1 MDIGSMSEVLRSFGI
16 RSKEEYFAQAFSRNI
31 GLFTD
36 QEQKMLAQAK
46 VAIPGMGGVGG
57 GHLITMV
64 RTGIGRFAIADFD
77 RFEPVNVNRQFGAR
91 VPEFGRPKLEVM
103 KKQALSIN
111 PFLEMDLFPEG
122 INETNLDRFLDGVD
136 VVLDGLD
143 FFEFE
148 VRRMLFKKAAEKG
161 IFVITAGPMGYS
173 SAMLVFDPG
182 GMGFDEYFNITKGM
196 QDKEKYLS
204 FALGLAPRPTHVKY
218 MDFKKVDLDLKAGP
232 SLNLACQICSG
243 MAGTEAVKI
252 ILKKGKVRT
261 VPSYVQYDPFLQKL
275 KRGTLVRGNK
285 NPVQKVK
292 LKVVNYLLERNKI
305 KFYTPEP
312 ERPEYES
319 QATIVP
325 QPVIDYILRAGIQAP
340 SGDNAQPWRF
350 ASNENQIF
358 LYLNRDKDRSFFN
371 VRQIASIISCGCVLE
386 NMRIAASAF
395 GLQAEIKYLP
405 DSSNSDLMAAVS
417 LTQEECPKDKLADEI
432 WKRHTN
438 RKPYNRKFVP
448 DSVLESLHKTIDSI
462 PGAKLH
468 FITKPDDLKKLAKII
483 YQVDQIRTEHRPLH
497 EHLMEMIRFTDHD
510 ALAKKDGFP
519 LKNLEAGVA
528 GELFLKA
535 TRLWAVMNIVNK
547 TGLGRMVAVQSY
559 KGILDSSGVALFTV
573 DGQEDKDFLKGGQ
586 ALERTW
592 LTLTSQGLDMQPM
605 TAVTLFYL
613 RWILN
618 GKDEFQRKHQK
629 VLEGIEKK
637 YSSLFAGFDFKKESQ
652 VMLFRFGYGEPIKC
666 RTLRM
671 ETPAMI
677 VKK

>member
-1 MDIGSMSEVLRSFGI
+1 MDTGSMLEALRSFGI
-16 RSKEEYFAQAFSRNI
+16 RSKEEYFTQAFSRNI
-31 GLFTD
+31 GLFTN
-36 QEQKMLAQAK
+36 QEQKMLSQAK

-57 GHLITMV
+57 IHLITMV
-64 RTGIGRFAIADFD
+64 RTGIARFSIADFD
-77 RFEPVNVNRQFGAR
+77 RFEPINVNRQFGAR

-122 INETNLDRFLDGVD
+122 INESNLDRFLDGVD

-148 VRRMLFKKAAEKG
+148 IRRMLFKKAAEKG

-173 SAMLVFDPG
+173 SAMLVFDPR

-218 MDFKKVDLDLKAGP
+218 MDFKKVNLDLKTGP

-243 MAGTEAVKI
+243 MAGAEAVKI
-252 ILKKGKVRT
+252 ILKKGKVRP
-261 VPSYVQYDPFLQKL
+261 VPSYAQYDPFLQKL
-275 KRGTLVRGNK
+275 KKGTLVGGNK

-305 KFYTPEP
+305 KFYTPGP
-312 ERPEYES
+312 ERPEYEN

-325 QPVIDYILRAGIQAP
+325 QPVIDYIFRAGIQAP

-350 ASNENQIF
+350 ASKENQIS

-386 NMRIAASAF
+386 NMKIAASVF
-395 GLQAEIKYLP
+395 GLKADIERFP
-405 DSSNSDLMAAVS
+405 ERSDTDLVAVVS
-417 LTQEECPKDKLADEI
+417 LAQKECSKDKLADEI
-432 WKRHTN
+432 YKRHTN
-438 RKPYNRKFVP
+438 RKSYNKKYISP
-448 DSVLESLHKTIDSI
+448 SVLESLHKSIGSI
-462 PGAKLH
+462 PGTKLH
-468 FITKPDDLKKLAKII
+468 FITKPEDLKEIAKII
-483 YQVDQIRTEHRPLH
+483 YQVDRIRTEHRPLH
-497 EHLMEMIRFTDHD
+497 EHLMEMIRFTDSD

-535 TRLWAVMNIVNK
+535 TRSWDVMNFVNK

-559 KGILDSSGVALFTV
+559 KGILDSSGVALLTV
-573 DGQEDKDFLKGGQ
+573 EGQEDKDFLKGGQ

-592 LTLTSQGLDMQPM
+592 LNLSSLGIDMQPM

-618 GKDEFQRKHQK
+618 GKDDFQRKHQK
-629 VLEGIEKK
+629 VLGGIEKK
-637 YSSLFAGFDFKKESQ
+637 FSSIFSGLDLKKESQ